1 MKRIGKG
8 LIVNFT
14 EGEKGFVPYRRL
26 VNAVHTRDNEDIV
39 EVINKKF
46 PSGSVH
52 KCRILDYIFMDMLY
66 VCTFE
71 KEELKEMIFSV
82 SDLEVGKKCKVKI
95 ETVKPTGIV
104 VKAGKVTGFVTNLHL
119 SDVSYSENIK
129 KKYKIG
135 QSVQAKLV

>member
-26 VNAVHTRDNEDIV
+26 VNTVHTRDNEDIV
-39 EVINKKF
+39 EIINKKF
-46 PSGSVH
+46 PLGSVH
-52 KCRILDYIFMDMLY
+52 KCRVLDYILMDMLY

-71 KEELKEMIFSV
+71 KEELQEKIFSV
-82 SDLEVGKKCKVKI
+82 SDLEVGKQCKIKVEAMKSA
-95 ETVKPTGIV
+95 GIV
-104 VKAGKVTGFVTNLHL
+104 VRAGKVTGFVTNLHL
-119 SDVSYSENIK
+119 GDVKYSENIK

-135 QSVQAKLV
+135 QSVLAKLV